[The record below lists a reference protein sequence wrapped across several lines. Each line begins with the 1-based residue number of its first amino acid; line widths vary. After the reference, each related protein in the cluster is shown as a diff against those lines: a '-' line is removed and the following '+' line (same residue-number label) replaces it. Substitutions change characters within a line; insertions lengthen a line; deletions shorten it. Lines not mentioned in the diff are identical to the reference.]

1 MIDTESTEFTL
12 EDARAC
18 GWFVQEPRHLDQL
31 LRAEK
36 SVGGRMVR
44 LAHPSAVQAL
54 AEIRAIEEAEER
66 RTSIVET
73 KRSEWSD
80 DAQAFLNSYNE
91 ALANALSALA
101 DPWEKFDLRTTTH
114 ADMSRRRAVSE
125 AAFTQLGRL
134 LDAGLSVRE
143 GM

>member
-1 MIDTESTEFTL
+1 MTDTESPEFTL
-12 EDARAC
+12 EDARAA
-18 GWFVQEPRHLDQL
+18 GWFVQEPRNFDQL
-31 LRAEK
+31 FRAEK
-36 SVGGRMVR
+36 PFGGRMVR
-44 LAHPSAVQAL
+44 VAHPSAVQAL
-54 AEIRAIEEAEER
+54 AEIRALEEAEAKR
-66 RTSIVET
+66 ASIVET

-80 DAQAFLNSYNE
+80 EAEAIVDAFNE

-101 DPWEKFDLRTTTH
+101 DPWESFDLRNTTY